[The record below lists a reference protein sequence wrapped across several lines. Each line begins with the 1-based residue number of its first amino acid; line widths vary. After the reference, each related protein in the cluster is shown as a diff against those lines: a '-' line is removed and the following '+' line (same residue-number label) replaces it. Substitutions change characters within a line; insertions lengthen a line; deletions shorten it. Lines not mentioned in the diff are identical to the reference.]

1 MKYIVILF
9 LISLSLFG
17 EYDEE
22 RKKRPFIIDSIEY
35 GNDKLVQTLIKQNF
49 DINVSD
55 DNGWNP
61 LIWAA
66 YLGKNDIINLLIT
79 KNSSSEYINSKSKSN
94 FTPLMA
100 AVCCEKNSK
109 ETVELLLNKNANL
122 DLKDDLGMSALIY
135 AVSCNNS
142 EVVDFLIK
150 KGASI
155 NIKDNNG
162 NNALMFYLDNLKDNN
177 LTEINIKIIK
187 ALLKTTIKLN
197 TKNKENKTA
206 LEIAAEKN
214 IDLNNLDKPKEDL
227 KEEVKDI
234 QKEIK
239 DENNKINEELQKD
252 SKELKKESE
261 ELKQEA
267 KNIKE
272 EIQKE

>member
-1 MKYIVILF
+1 MKYIIILL

-17 EYDEE
+17 EYDDE
-22 RKKRPFIIDSIEY
+22 RKKRPFIIDSVEY
-35 GNDKLVQTLIKQNF
+35 GDDKLIQTLIKQNF
-49 DINVSD
+49 DITISD

-61 LIWAA
+61 LIWAT
-66 YLGKNDIINLLIT
+66 YLGKTEIAKLLVT

-100 AVCCEKNSK
+100 AVCSEINSK
-109 ETVELLLNKNANL
+109 ETVELLLSKNANL
-122 DLKDDLGMSALIY
+122 DLKDDLGMNALIY
-135 AVSCNNS
+135 AVSCNNIN
-142 EVVDFLIK
+142 VVEFLIN
-150 KGASI
+150 KGISL

-252 SKELKKESE
+252 SKELKKEFE